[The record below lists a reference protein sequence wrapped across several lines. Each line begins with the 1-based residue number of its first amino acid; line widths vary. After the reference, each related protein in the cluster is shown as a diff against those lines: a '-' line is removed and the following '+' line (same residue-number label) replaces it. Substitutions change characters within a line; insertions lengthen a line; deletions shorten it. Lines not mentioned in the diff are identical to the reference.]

1 MSRWTDEE
9 SGKFQL
15 KNDADPE
22 KSVGLFEIA
31 YIREIRRTGKY
42 FKIFLSKILKI
53 MLYNNL
59 YDHIKARIL
68 LFFEEAAVQNIAVNH
83 FYHTLAFGNGK
94 LKMVSFIPREVF
106 FWPREGFLRNDHL
119 LFFCFCS
126 ICTLSAGALAN
137 FNCFRNVFFKEYI
150 QSNLDLIDL
159 CNVVVGLHFENESRL
174 GISWLRKRPIEDL
187 VCWPNVGL
195 LAQRIKLQL
204 VQAILRKEN
213 TWWDMTLHILFLSFF
228 YKVYKALRNFFKDM
242 SVW

>member
-1 MSRWTDEE
+1 M

-83 FYHTLAFGNGK
+83 FYHTPPIWQWK

-106 FWPREGFLRNDHL
+106 FGQE
-119 LFFCFCS
+119 
-126 ICTLSAGALAN
+126 
-137 FNCFRNVFFKEYI
+137 
-150 QSNLDLIDL
+150 
-159 CNVVVGLHFENESRL
+159 
-174 GISWLRKRPIEDL
+174 
-187 VCWPNVGL
+187 
-195 LAQRIKLQL
+195 
-204 VQAILRKEN
+204 
-213 TWWDMTLHILFLSFF
+213 
-228 YKVYKALRNFFKDM
+228 KV
-242 SVW
+242 S

>member
-1 MSRWTDEE
+1 MGKCSCVDAISRTPFIPPIMMSRWTDEE

-42 FKIFLSKILKI
+42 FKILKI

-83 FYHTLAFGNGK
+83 FYHTPPIWQWKAENGQFHAK
-94 LKMVSFIPREVF
+94 RSF
-106 FWPREGFLRNDHL
+106 FWAREGFLRNDHL
-119 LFFCFCS
+119 LLFCLCS

-137 FNCFRNVFFKEYI
+137 FNCFRNV
-150 QSNLDLIDL
+150 L
-159 CNVVVGLHFENESRL
+159 
-174 GISWLRKRPIEDL
+174 
-187 VCWPNVGL
+187 
-195 LAQRIKLQL
+195 
-204 VQAILRKEN
+204 
-213 TWWDMTLHILFLSFF
+213 
-228 YKVYKALRNFFKDM
+228 
-242 SVW
+242 

>member
-1 MSRWTDEE
+1 MGKCSCVDAISTTPFIPPIMMSRWTDEE

-83 FYHTLAFGNGK
+83 FYHTPPIWQWKAQNGQFHAK
-94 LKMVSFIPREVF
+94 RSF

-119 LFFCFCS
+119 LLFCLCS
-126 ICTLSAGALAN
+126 ICTVLSAAGALAN
-137 FNCFRNVFFKEYI
+137 FNCFRNV
-150 QSNLDLIDL
+150 L
-159 CNVVVGLHFENESRL
+159 
-174 GISWLRKRPIEDL
+174 
-187 VCWPNVGL
+187 
-195 LAQRIKLQL
+195 
-204 VQAILRKEN
+204 
-213 TWWDMTLHILFLSFF
+213 
-228 YKVYKALRNFFKDM
+228 
-242 SVW
+242 